1 MTDHSLDISFV
12 IQNTKYYLI
21 QMLYVIDKN
30 MRVGVEGEGE
40 FWVGGLAPFAVVV
53 LASFAYSFSS
63 EFLKHLRQRLPAI
76 QQ

>member
-1 MTDHSLDISFV
+1 
-12 IQNTKYYLI
+12 
-21 QMLYVIDKN
+21 MLYVIDKN